1 MAEFEDENVADS
13 ENRALEIACK
23 QLDKF
28 QWMDCDLHFYF
39 SQVEARMS
47 AVGVKKQW
55 TKFTFLNTILPMNHE
70 PTTLDHRS
78 AQILEINLTRMS
90 ASTPSTATKS
100 NASEARTLMSRS
112 DANPTNSRLSKQ
124 MSQDPSSDGI
134 SLETSSWISFGVTT
148 MKRYTST
155 TRKRRSSPS

>member
-1 MAEFEDENVADS
+1 MAEFEVENVADS

-90 ASTPSTATKS
+90 ASTRSTATK
-100 NASEARTLMSRS
+100 SEARTLMSRS
-112 DANPTNSRLSKQ
+112 DANPTNQ